1 MTKCHDP
8 REPGDRESPRSRNED
23 PYEAWRRMRGH
34 RHRARKER
42 VLHTRV
48 SEQLS
53 EDIRRVAEDLR
64 VPVSNLVR
72 NVLEEAFGAV
82 ENLTDEFGDLLDDVF
97 DDAELAR
104 DEFRR
109 GRERY
114 RGRRRRRRHRR
125 AREEAQEEVEVEGQ
139 AEQAAASESS
149 AEHEAGDAGETD
161 AAPRATEFAD
171 VLGWQ
176 SMLLN
181 QAQLCAGCER
191 DLSAGD
197 KGYVAMTE
205 QGLSRRF
212 LCRDCMRERRG

>member
-1 MTKCHDP
+1 MTNCNDP

-23 PYEAWRRMRGH
+23 PYEAWRRTRGH

-42 VLHTRV
+42 ILHTRI

-53 EDIRRVAEDLR
+53 KDIRRVAEDLR

-82 ENLTDEFGDLLDDVF
+82 EHLTDEFGDLLDDVF
-97 DDAELAR
+97 EDADLAR
-104 DEFRR
+104 EEFRR
-109 GRERY
+109 GRDRY
-114 RGRRRRRRHRR
+114 RGRRRGRRRRR
-125 AREEAQEEVEVEGQ
+125 GREEAGEEPER
-139 AEQAAASESS
+139 
-149 AEHEAGDAGETD
+149 EARET
-161 AAPRATEFAD
+161 AAPDAPEPPEPAEAETAPPSPDFAD

-181 QAQLCAGCER
+181 QAQACASCER
-191 DLSAGD
+191 GLAAGE

-212 LCRDCMRERRG
+212 LCRECMRERRG